1 MMGSIPEIGE
11 SQYLTNLLGVEMK
24 FKLEIRTDNAVY
36 EDALYDELI
45 SNLKV
50 VINQIDSQEKDGI
63 IRDTNG
69 NKVGRFYL
77 TQED

>member
-1 MMGSIPEIGE
+1 
-11 SQYLTNLLGVEMK
+11 
-24 FKLEIRTDNAVY
+24 VY
-36 EDALYDELI
+36 EEDLYDELI

-69 NKVGRFYL
+69 NKVGKFYL
-77 TQED
+77 TNEE

>member
-1 MMGSIPEIGE
+1 
-11 SQYLTNLLGVEMK
+11 MK

>member
-1 MMGSIPEIGE
+1 MSRFM
-11 SQYLTNLLGVEMK
+11 
-24 FKLEIRTDNAVY
+24 LEIRTDNAVY

-50 VINQIDSQEKDGI
+50 VINQIDSQEKEGI

-69 NKVGRFYL
+69 NKVGKFYM
-77 TQED
+77 EVDYA